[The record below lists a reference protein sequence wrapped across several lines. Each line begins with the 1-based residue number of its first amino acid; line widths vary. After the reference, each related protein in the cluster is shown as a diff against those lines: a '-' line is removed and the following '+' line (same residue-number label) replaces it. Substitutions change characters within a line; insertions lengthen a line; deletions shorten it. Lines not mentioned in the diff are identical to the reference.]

1 MQFIGGGSQQEY
13 VERTRGLD
21 PSNCLAA
28 GIDVGKYEALCLIA
42 DHRGEVV
49 GEALTF
55 SLTEPGVR
63 SLEGMLAA
71 ATRSCG
77 AVSVRIGVETAGHYH
92 RTVVARLVA
101 GGHDVVELNPAHVKA
116 ARTQQGSRRLKT
128 DSGAQRATVMTLYAE
143 CFR

>member
-28 GIDVGKYEALCLIA
+28 GVDVGKYEALCLIA

-55 SLTEPGVR
+55 SLTEPVVR
-63 SLEGMLAA
+63 SVQAILAA
-71 ATRSCG
+71 ATRPRG
-77 AVSVRIGVETAGHYH
+77 AVSM
-92 RTVVARLVA
+92 RT
-101 GGHDVVELNPAHVKA
+101 GGQTPLRDRA
-116 ARTQQGSRRLKT
+116 AAASIASKDRTPG
-128 DSGAQRATVMTLYAE
+128 
-143 CFR
+143 